1 MAPTHPYRRLSDH
14 LILAADALLL
24 TVVAAAALIIVKDVA
39 AIPSAW
45 IDPTDAFLI
54 TVTLAS
60 VVGATASWIAHRGP
74 TGLRGRWM
82 LIVGLL
88 VATPAL
94 LGAHWIIARA
104 SAASSSLEIT
114 ALLAAQI
121 LGLAVL
127 LPPLVAGAVDLIQPK
142 QRKFNP
148 VAVVRLSA
156 LIALVALVAFRFIP
170 GTIGD
175 PTTAHLYAMLGL
187 ATTAGALGTG
197 IADAIL
203 FVSDRR
209 AQQSRKAAAS
219 AQVEAA

>member
-1 MAPTHPYRRLSDH
+1 MAPTRPYRRLSDH

-39 AIPSAW
+39 AIPAAW
-45 IDPTDAFLI
+45 IDPMDTFLI

-60 VVGATASWIAHRGP
+60 VAGATASWISHRGP
-74 TGLRGRWM
+74 TGLRGMWM

-94 LGAHWIIARA
+94 LGAHWIIVRG

-114 ALLAAQI
+114 SLLVAQI

-127 LPPLVAGAVDLIQPK
+127 LPLLVAGAVDLIQPK

-148 VAVVRLSA
+148 VAVVRVAA

-170 GTIGD
+170 GTIAD

-197 IADAIL
+197 IGDAIL
-203 FVSDRR
+203 FVSDHR
-209 AQQSRKAAAS
+209 AEQRNKAAMPAPS
-219 AQVEAA
+219 EAV